1 MADRTEGSIVI
12 QADPSAIMKVITD
25 FEAYPDW
32 ADFQATEVRER
43 DDGGRATLVYF
54 ELSAGPINARYSL
67 SYNYRDGNSGIEWSF
82 AGGTGVRNI
91 EGEYLLEAE
100 GAATKVTYRTS
111 AELGIPIPGFLKRQ
125 GEKRIIDTALKGL
138 KKRVERSS

>member
-32 ADFQATEVRER
+32 AEFRSTEIRER

-54 ELSAGPINARYSL
+54 ELNAGPVNARYSL
-67 SYNYRDGNSGIEWSF
+67 AYDYRDGNSGLEWTF

-91 EGEYLLEAE
+91 EGEYLLEPE
-100 GAATKVTYRTS
+100 GDATKVTYRAS
-111 AELGIPIPGFLKRQ
+111 ADLGIPMPGFLKRQ
-125 GEKRIIDTALKGL
+125 GEKRIIDVALKGL
-138 KKRVERSS
+138 KKRVEALS